1 MKYATRYTGRSR
13 NYHIM
18 KDETDGRGSRRS
30 TVNLRVFFFC
40 NNYLV
45 DRRVFDVAVTVARK
59 ISDRIIAFGDL
70 VGNGK
75 VSHPRPN
82 STDNTIILQELRKSK
97 NILLSDLRGQNRVR

>member
-1 MKYATRYTGRSR
+1 MEGEVGEVSQP
-13 NYHIM
+13 
-18 KDETDGRGSRRS
+18 SS
-30 TVNLRVFFFC
+30 FFFFPPPC

-45 DRRVFDVAVTVARK
+45 DHRVFDVAVSVAQK
-59 ISDRIIAFGDL
+59 ICDRMIAFGDL

-97 NILLSDLRGQNRVR
+97 NILLSDLRGQKRVR